1 MKFSESWLREFVD
14 PPITSQQ
21 LVDQLTMA
29 GLEVE
34 EAIPCKSEISGAAVN
49 DTILDISITPNR
61 GDCLSLTGIA
71 REVAVLNNLKLGSR
85 GGRSVKDRTS
95 SVRNIR
101 LQEPKACPRY
111 LGRII
116 DNIDMSKSAPSW
128 VTERLR
134 CSGINSVNEIVD
146 LTNYVMLE
154 FGQPMH
160 VFDNA
165 KLQGDI
171 VVRLAESGEKIQL
184 LDGQNLTLKNNTLVI
199 ADSNVAIAIA
209 GIMGSQ
215 QSAVTDSTQSVFV
228 ECAFFT
234 PQAIQGRARQY
245 GLQTDASYRY
255 ERGVDPGLLN
265 MATERLTRLII
276 DNCGGSASQV
286 IENFDSSWSPPER
299 SISLSHDHLTRVLG
313 IEIAARKVKQILK
326 NLGFVITTGKKL
338 WSVKVPSYRF
348 DISIEADLIEEIARI
363 YGYQNIPSQTPR
375 IKARMTSI
383 TGPTAQISQ
392 MATMLQNR
400 GYFEVINYSFV
411 DPKLQSLLSES
422 DGRDLELLNP
432 TSTDMS
438 VMRGSL
444 WTGLIQSLM
453 FNINRQQSRVRLF
466 ETGNVFTQDGRQ
478 HPAIAGIV
486 FGKTC
491 PDQWGRDDKQGDFY
505 DLKSDVEALLK
516 PYSKDT
522 ALEFQLHS
530 HAALHQ
536 GQTAIVILQK
546 KKIGVIGALDPAVQN
561 HMGIEQP
568 VYLFELDLSLIS
580 PKIWLKFTKISKFP
594 SIRRD
599 ITVIVDSKIPV
610 NDVML
615 AVKSVA
621 SEWLHNLELFDLY
634 QGEGIDLEKKSL
646 ALGLTFQRSSST
658 LTDDEVGEVVD
669 RILYTLQQKFGA
681 ILR

>member
-85 GGRSVKDRTS
+85 RGRSVKDRTS

-134 CSGINSVNEIVD
+134 CSGIKSVNEIVD

-516 PYSKDT
+516 PYSKDA

>member
-1 MKFSESWLREFVD
+1 MKFSESWLREFID

-34 EAIPCKSEISGAAVN
+34 ETIPYKAEHSGVTTN
-49 DTILDISITPNR
+49 DTIIDLSITPNR

-71 REVAVLNNLKLGSR
+71 REVAVLNNLKFRSR
-85 GGRSVKDRTS
+85 RSRSVKSQSS

-101 LQEPKACPRY
+101 LQEPQACPRY

-116 DNIDMSKSAPSW
+116 DNIDTSKSAPSW
-128 VTERLR
+128 VTERLK
-134 CSGINSVNEIVD
+134 CSGINSVNAIVD

-154 FGQPMH
+154 LGQPMH

-171 VVRLAESGEKIQL
+171 VVRLAEPNEKIQL
-184 LDGQNLTLKNNTLVI
+184 LDGQNLTLNDNTLVI

-209 GIMGSQ
+209 GIMGNQ
-215 QSAVTDSTQSVFV
+215 QSAVTDSTQSVFI
-228 ECAFFT
+228 ECAFFA
-234 PQAIQGRARQY
+234 PEALQGRARQY

-255 ERGVDPGLLN
+255 ERGVDPSLLH
-265 MATERLTRLII
+265 MAMERLTRLII
-276 DNCGGSASQV
+276 DHCGGSAGQV
-286 IENFDSSWSPPER
+286 IENFDSSWSPPDR
-299 SISLSHDHLTRVLG
+299 SILLSHDQLTRVLG
-313 IEIAARKVKQILK
+313 IEIAARQVMQILK
-326 NLGFVITTGKKL
+326 NLGFVVTAGKKS

-363 YGYQNIPSQTPR
+363 YGYQNIPNRTPR

-383 TGPTAQISQ
+383 TGPTAQMPQ
-392 MATMLQNR
+392 MATVLQNR
-400 GYFEVINYSFV
+400 GFYEVINYSFV
-411 DPKLQSLLSES
+411 DPILQSLLSES
-422 DGRDLELLNP
+422 ADKDLELINP
-432 TSTDMS
+432 TSTDMA
-438 VMRGSL
+438 VMRRSL
-444 WTGLIQSLM
+444 WPGLIQSLM

-466 ETGNVFTQDGRQ
+466 ETGNVFTHEGRQ
-478 HPAIAGIV
+478 HPAIAGVV

-491 PDQWGRDDKQGDFY
+491 PDQWGKDDKQGDFY
-505 DLKSDVEALLK
+505 DHKSDVEALLM
-516 PYSKDT
+516 PYCYEND
-522 ALEFQLHS
+522 LEFQFQG
-530 HAALHQ
+530 HAALQQ
-536 GQTAIVILQK
+536 GQTAAIILEK
-546 KKIGVIGALDPAVQN
+546 IKIGVIGTLDPTVQN
-561 HMGIEQP
+561 QLGIQQP
-568 VYLFELDLSLIS
+568 AYLFELDLSLIS
-580 PKIWLKFTKISKFP
+580 PKKGLKFTKVSKFP
-594 SIRRD
+594 SISRD
-599 ITVIVDSKIPV
+599 ISVIVDTKISV
-610 NDVML
+610 NEVMI

-658 LTDDEVGEVVD
+658 LTDGEIDEVID
-669 RILYTLQQKFGA
+669 RILYTLQEQFGA